1 MRIKEL
7 RLEKNKTQNEIAT
20 ILGISRQV
28 FANYE
33 KEINYPD
40 PNMLI
45 KLADYF
51 DVSIDFLVERS
62 DDFGNIATKKI
73 SSDDLSDEE
82 IEMIKG
88 IRELSFTDQNAL
100 KVVINSFLSK
110 NSTTKEKIKK

>member
-62 DDFGNIATKKI
+62 DDFGNITTKKI
-73 SSDDLSDEE
+73 PSEDFTAEE
-82 IEMIKG
+82 IEMIKK
-88 IRELSFTDQNAL
+88 IRELGLNEQIYIKAQIDAL
-100 KVVINSFLSK
+100 SDTQKSK
-110 NSTTKEKIKK
+110 QKEKI